1 MSKIFGSL
9 EVKEN
14 EPLKEHTT
22 FKIGGD
28 AKYYAEPKN
37 IKELKKLLEICKS
50 TNMRYFIIGNG
61 SNLLASDNGFDGLII
76 ALKNFNDMKIQKNKG
91 FESVCVGAGI
101 NLFLL
106 NKNLANNGISGLEWS
121 YGIPG
126 TLGGAIKMNA
136 GAFNHCIFE
145 FLEELTV
152 IKNGK
157 LKKINN
163 LKAEYRNSF
172 LTDEIVISA
181 KLKLKS
187 GNMHDI
193 LNKMNEYL
201 SIRRDKQPYNLPSAG
216 SVFKRNADIIPAKII
231 DDLGLKGLRMGGAM
245 ISTKHAGFIVNVD
258 NAKSEDVNK
267 LINLIKKIAAYNGF
281 LFEEEII
288 YLK

>member
-22 FKIGGD
+22 FKIGGN

-61 SNLLASDNGFDGLII
+61 SNLLASDNGFDGLIVS
-76 ALKNFNDMKIQKNKG
+76 LKNFNDMKIQKNKG
-91 FESVCVGAGI
+91 FESVCVGAGV

-106 NKNLANNGISGLEWS
+106 NKNLANNGITGLEWS

-136 GAFNHCIFE
+136 GAFNHSIFE

-157 LKKINN
+157 LKRINN

-172 LTDEIVISA
+172 LTDEIVLSA

-201 SIRRDKQPYNLPSAG
+201 SIRREKQPYNLPSAG

-231 DDLGLKGLRMGGAM
+231 DVLGLKGLRMGGAM
-245 ISTKHAGFIVNVD
+245 VSTKHAGFIVNVD

>member
-14 EPLKEHTT
+14 ESLKEHTT

-61 SNLLASDNGFDGLII
+61 SNLLVSDNGFDGLII
-76 ALKNFNDMKIQKNKG
+76 SLKNFNDMKIQKNKG
-91 FESVCVGAGI
+91 FESICVDAGI

-201 SIRRDKQPYNLPSAG
+201 SIRREKQPYNLPSAG

>member
-1 MSKIFGSL
+1 MSKIFGNL

-14 EPLKEHTT
+14 EPLKDHTT

-28 AKYYAEPKN
+28 AKYFAEPKN

-61 SNLLASDNGFDGLII
+61 SNLLVSDNGFDGLII
-76 ALKNFNDMKIQKNKG
+76 SLKNFNDIKIQKNKG

-163 LKAEYRNSF
+163 LKAEYRKSF

-181 KLKLKS
+181 RLKLKN

-193 LNKMNEYL
+193 LNKMNEHL
-201 SIRRDKQPYNLPSAG
+201 SIRREKQPYNLPSAG
-216 SVFKRNADIIPAKII
+216 SVFKRNVDIIPAKII
-231 DDLGLKGLRMGGAM
+231 DDLGLKGIRIGGAM

-258 NAKSEDVNK
+258 NAKSDDVNK

-281 LFEEEII
+281 SFEEEII

>member
-61 SNLLASDNGFDGLII
+61 SNLLVSDSGFDGLII
-76 ALKNFNDMKIQKNKG
+76 SLKNFNDMKIQKNKE

-201 SIRRDKQPYNLPSAG
+201 SIRHDKQPYNLPSAG

-231 DDLGLKGLRMGGAM
+231 DDLGLKGLRIGGAM

>member
-14 EPLKEHTT
+14 ESLKEHTT

-28 AKYYAEPKN
+28 AKYFAEPKN

-61 SNLLASDNGFDGLII
+61 SNLLVSDSGFDGLIFS
-76 ALKNFNDMKIQKNKG
+76 LKNFNDMKIQKNKG
-91 FESVCVGAGI
+91 IESVCVGAGI

-201 SIRRDKQPYNLPSAG
+201 SIRREKQPYNLPSAG

>member
-9 EVKEN
+9 EIKEN

-76 ALKNFNDMKIQKNKG
+76 SLKNFNDMKIQKNKG

-172 LTDEIVISA
+172 LIDEIVISA

-201 SIRRDKQPYNLPSAG
+201 SIRREKQPYNLPSAG

>member
-14 EPLKEHTT
+14 ESLKEHTT

-172 LTDEIVISA
+172 LIDEIVISA

-201 SIRRDKQPYNLPSAG
+201 SIRREKQPYNLPSAG

-245 ISTKHAGFIVNVD
+245 VSTKHAGFIVNVD